1 MQPFSV
7 LMSVYKNEKPEY
19 FEVAMNSIL
28 CQTAVPDEIVLI
40 RDGAVPESLQEVID
54 SFLNTCPVRIKYIP
68 FEKNGGWETLC
79 ASGWNP
85 QQTSL
90 SPEWTRTTFPFLPG
104 LSCS

>member
-40 RDGAVPESLQEVID
+40 RDGAVPESLQKVID
-54 SFLNTCPVRIKYIP
+54 SFLNTCPVRIQFIP
-68 FEKNGGWETLC
+68 F
-79 ASGWNP
+79 
-85 QQTSL
+85 
-90 SPEWTRTTFPFLPG
+90 
-104 LSCS
+104 